1 MSKSVSSEVCD
12 KTHLADLALA
22 GIGTYVQGDSSRGL
36 CRYLRSFFS
45 MSLNKALGL
54 SLQHHVHAGYRFI
67 MRHYSPGDY
76 IYIIGFSGGAYTAQ
90 FLAEMVDTIGL
101 LSRDNEE
108 MVHIAWKTFSNFQTS
123 REARD
128 FGGRTE
134 KDEEV
139 EKYVAGFKKTFCS
152 NEARVHF
159 LGLFDCVDLKGQF
172 DFPLTPPSYQH
183 IPASNIVKHSR
194 HAGSINERRIKFK
207 PALFNLKCGDK
218 TDEDVKEVWFAGT
231 HGCIDGSRV
240 EAGHL
245 LLEWRSGP

>member
-1 MSKSVSSEVCD
+1 
-12 KTHLADLALA
+12 
-22 GIGTYVQGDSSRGL
+22 
-36 CRYLRSFFS
+36 
-45 MSLNKALGL
+45 
-54 SLQHHVHAGYRFI
+54 

-90 FLAEMVDTIGL
+90 FLTEMVNTIGL
-101 LSRDNEE
+101 LSRGNEE
-108 MVHIAWKTFSNFQTS
+108 MVNIAWKTFSNFQTS

-134 KDEEV
+134 KDEEA
-139 EKYVAGFKKTFCS
+139 EKYMAGFRKTFCS

-159 LGLFDCVDLKGQF
+159 LGLFDCVDFKGQF

-183 IPASNIVKHSR
+183 IPASNTVKHSQR
-194 HAGSINERRIKFK
+194 AGSINERRIKFK

-231 HGCIDGSRV
+231 HGCMDRSRV

-245 LLEWRSGP
+245 LLEWSSRS